1 MPNSKYPLWLD
12 EFMSA
17 FGGQNEILN
26 QKDFVQQQNQQQ
38 NRENMNSMNELMKNN
53 TEDSAIENG
62 VNDQTGNKYEIV
74 VQRDRDEKARKDR
87 GLQVQFSSG
96 ENKELYICS
105 SINDFCNGKYSN
117 LKNES
122 LDKIAKIIAKDNQ
135 FVISFL
141 ENSIAANTEQME
153 IEQAIKIANSITK
166 NDSILESD
174 YDKICS
180 KLDED
185 NIKIFS
191 NYLGT
196 CGISVVSNRNSIKQ
210 DVSYFIDFIKDFKE
224 YKTAKDNLN
233 IENINRLKYRIASI
247 KTFEKV
253 KSELNQ
259 EFQKDNI
266 LKFVA
271 ME

>member
-1 MPNSKYPLWLD
+1 MSESKYPSWVD

-17 FGGQNEILN
+17 FGSQYDTLI
-26 QKDFVQQQNQQQ
+26 QKDFVQQQTQQKE
-38 NRENMNSMNELMKNN
+38 RENMDSMNQLMRNN
-53 TEDSAIENG
+53 TEDTAVENG
-62 VNDQTGNKYEIV
+62 INDQTGNKFEV
-74 VQRDRDEKARKDR
+74 VVKKDRDEKARKDR

-96 ENKELYICS
+96 ENRELYICS
-105 SINDFCNGKYSN
+105 SIDDFCNGKYSH
-117 LKNES
+117 LKEES
-122 LDKIAKIIAKDNQ
+122 LDKIVKTIAKDNN
-135 FVISFL
+135 FVLSFL
-141 ENSIAANTEQME
+141 ETSVAANIEQIE

-166 NDSILESD
+166 DYSILESD
-174 YDKICS
+174 YDKLCS

-196 CGISVVSNRNSIKQ
+196 CGISIIANRNSIKK
-210 DVSYFIDFIKDFKE
+210 DVSYYIDFIKDFKE
-224 YKTAKDNLN
+224 YKTAEKNRSF
-233 IENINRLKYRIASI
+233 ENIKKLKNRIASI